1 MSDTS
6 RRSFIAASGAG
17 LGAAAIVGTGAFGA
31 SASARPSADRAT
43 ERVVAIVDDH
53 AGDSVTL
60 LVGEREVVV
69 KDRDLVTRLL
79 NAAGSR

>member
-17 LGAAAIVGTGAFGA
+17 LGAAAVIGTGAFTA